1 MKLVDDAFAPD
12 GPIARALPGFEARDG
27 QVRMARLIQRGF
39 LENVHTIVEAGTG
52 VGKSLAY
59 LVPALRAGARVVV
72 STGTI
77 ALQEQL
83 VRKDIPL
90 VTEALGIEAR
100 VVLLKGRNHYLCKAK
115 FEKESGARLIAPSLA
130 LERLWAW
137 AERTETGDRAELDF
151 TPRAEDW
158 ETLDADADDCVG
170 EYCARFADCHFF
182 AKRDAARYAD
192 LVVVNHALFFL
203 DLASGGALLPAYDFV
218 VLDEAHQAEKYA
230 TAALTAT
237 LSPVSVNRMMRK
249 LHRTY
254 AVPGSHDAEL
264 DEGMRRLQQTLARVP
279 GDKYPIAANEG
290 VFEVLPVLRESFYRL
305 ENWLHASWKDAL
317 RKPTENEAEAERR
330 RDLALRAVAAH
341 VATVDRIESAA
352 MQASS
357 GALPADEIDA
367 VAWVE
372 RGEGGER
379 YEVNAAPFSVADFL
393 RATLFARTRSV
404 VLTSAT
410 ISAPLG
416 GGLDDPFAFLKS
428 SLGID
433 DAQQLIAPSPF
444 DYAKQARLYV
454 APPRLNPKAVDF
466 ARRAAPLVEELLD
479 RSGGRAFVLFTSY
492 ARLREVH
499 ALLRERIPFPVKVQG
514 DLPRSALLDWF
525 RATKNA
531 VLFATGTFWEGID
544 VVGDALSCVVI
555 DRLPFPSPAEPLIA
569 ARIAALEAKG
579 RSGFEHYMIPSA
591 IVRLKQGFGR
601 LIRSTTDRG
610 VVALLDGRATS
621 MRYGATIVGALPPA
635 TRITDLALL
644 DDLFREG

>member
-1 MKLVDDAFAPD
+1 VKLVDDAFATD
-12 GPIARALPGFEARDG
+12 GPIAQALAGFEARAG
-27 QVRMARLIQRGF
+27 QLQMARLIQRGF

-90 VTEALGIEAR
+90 VTKALGIEAR

-151 TPRAEDW
+151 TPRGEDW

-170 EYCARFADCHFF
+170 EYCHRFADCHFF
-182 AKRDAARYAD
+182 ARRDAARFAD
-192 LVVVNHALFFL
+192 VVVVNHALFFL
-203 DLASGGALLPAYDFV
+203 DLTSGGALLPAYDFV

-254 AVPGSHDAEL
+254 AIPSSYDAQL

-279 GDKYPIAANEG
+279 GDKYPIAANDG
-290 VFEVLPVLRESFYRL
+290 VFDVLPVLRESFYAL
-305 ENWLHASWKDAL
+305 ENWLHGHWQSAL
-317 RKPTENEAEAERR
+317 RKPTENDSEKERR

-341 VATVDRIESAA
+341 VATVDRIEHAA
-352 MQASS
+352 QQAAH
-357 GALPADEIDA
+357 GAVPADEIDA

-372 RGEGGER
+372 RGDGDAR
-379 YEVNAAPFSVADFL
+379 YEVNAAPFQVADFL
-393 RATLFARTRSV
+393 RATLFTRTRSV

-410 ISAPLG
+410 ISAG
-416 GGLDDPFAFLKS
+416 GSFDFIKQ

-433 DAQQLIAPSPF
+433 DAQQLVAPSPF

-454 APPRLNPKAVDF
+454 APPKLNPKAVDF
-466 ARRAAPLVEELLD
+466 ARRAAPLIEEILD

-492 ARLREVH
+492 ARLREVY
-499 ALLRERIPFPVKVQG
+499 ALLRDRIAFPTKVQG
-514 DLPRSALLDWF
+514 DLPRTALLDWF
-525 RATKNA
+525 RASNNA

-544 VVGDALSCVVI
+544 VVGDALSCVII
-555 DRLPFPSPAEPLIA
+555 DRLPFPSPSEPLIA
-569 ARIAALEAKG
+569 ARIAALEAQG

-635 TRITDLALL
+635 TRIDDLSAL
-644 DDLFREG
+644 DDLFRAG